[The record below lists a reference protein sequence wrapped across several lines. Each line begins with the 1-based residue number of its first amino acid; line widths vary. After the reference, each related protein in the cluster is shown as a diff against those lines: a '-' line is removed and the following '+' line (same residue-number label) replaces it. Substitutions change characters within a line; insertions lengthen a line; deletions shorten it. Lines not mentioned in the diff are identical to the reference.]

1 MHKKKF
7 YKNNQ
12 KLRQEKKFKIIKLM
26 DKYIFKK

>member
-1 MHKKKF
+1 MNKKKF